1 MKSETIKIDEL
12 NMKENINGIMVLI
25 EKSWLIKNIL
35 MLLLSYKHGL
45 ILVFMLGNNKWG
57 TTLFKDNSQ

>member
-1 MKSETIKIDEL
+1 
-12 NMKENINGIMVLI
+12 MKENINGIMVLI